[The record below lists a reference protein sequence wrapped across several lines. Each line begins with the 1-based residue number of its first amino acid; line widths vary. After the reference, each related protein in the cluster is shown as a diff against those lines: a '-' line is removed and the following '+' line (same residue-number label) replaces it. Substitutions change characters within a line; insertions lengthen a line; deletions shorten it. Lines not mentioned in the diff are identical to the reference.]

1 MAKTARKKNQRGRD
15 MARGAGGQPAPHAEL
30 SVNANNELQV
40 KGGALVVRLARDSH
54 PVVFDVDR
62 LCKTIRKTIEVY
74 SRRRECTDLCE
85 FLQETDKGLQII
97 LRNHLEAA
105 MRKYLQ

>member
-1 MAKTARKKNQRGRD
+1 MAKTSRKKKKDAPKPPVRE
-15 MARGAGGQPAPHAEL
+15 AGAPEL
-30 SVNANNELQV
+30 SVNAKDELQV
-40 KGGALVVRLARDSH
+40 KGGALVVRLARESH

-62 LCKTIRKTIEVY
+62 LCKTIRKTIDTY
-74 SRRRECTDLCE
+74 MRRRECADLCE

-105 MRKYLQ
+105 MRKYLG